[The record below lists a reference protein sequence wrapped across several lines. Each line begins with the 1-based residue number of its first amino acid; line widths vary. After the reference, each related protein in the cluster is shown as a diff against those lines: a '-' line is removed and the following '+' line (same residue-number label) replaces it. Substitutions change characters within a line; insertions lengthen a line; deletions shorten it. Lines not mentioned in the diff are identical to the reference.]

1 MQVDVTQQWRE
12 HRPLSGTQLRL
23 HYRCAVEYPHV
34 QALAHESQQRPSCD
48 PNFEPLLEL
57 SAIQAVEEGHEVGLA
72 EPPHLTLSH
81 NPLQGAHGVLGTAS
95 RSEAI
100 RALEKVW
107 LVDGLQHRAHGV
119 LDPCI
124 LERRDANRPRRALA
138 LGEVNPSDGL
148 MAIPLG
154 LQPRVQ
160 RLEIRL

>member
-1 MQVDVTQQWRE
+1 
-12 HRPLSGTQLRL
+12 
-23 HYRCAVEYPHV
+23 
-34 QALAHESQQRPSCD
+34 
-48 PNFEPLLEL
+48 
-57 SAIQAVEEGHEVGLA
+57 GHEVGLA

-119 LDPCI
+119 LDPFI

-160 RLEIRL
+160 RLEIRLSALSVWLLRDPIHAHRRRCTLATLGPLPSWHSNQMRQ